1 MRYKCP
7 GTYISSQYDTLAH
20 SLGSWNY
27 LWNVSDPTQI
37 AQGLGVPHTVE
48 VNAIFGCA
56 SVNGGCPASYNP
68 GGSNAAI
75 VGVVQGYWTSFIR
88 CVIFVPSRVM
98 IWGQTCVVSSDED
111 MMKQR
116 SGEC

>member
-7 GTYISSQYDTLAH
+7 GTYISSAFH
-20 SLGSWNY
+20 NSSSGSWNY
-27 LWNVSDPTQI
+27 LWNVTEPIQA

-56 SVNGGCPASYNP
+56 NVNGGCPASYVP

-75 VGVVQGYWTSFIR
+75 VPVVQGYWTSFIR
-88 CVIFVPSRVM
+88 YVVIMLRPTAGRLRCGGGVMNEQSADFSPS
-98 IWGQTCVVSSDED
+98 TTAP
-111 MMKQR
+111 
-116 SGEC
+116 